1 MEIKWGT
8 RSWKRIWHVARG
20 FNFHLWLDMN
30 VDITWCHMKISGQ
43 DRKHLSFLSDWI
55 RAEDSFKNRCRM
67 ALVFFYFF
75 AFLFHIC
82 RLKNPENNR
91 NELWIAVQSSSTSKD
106 RCFAGFQNDMNYLD
120 GGNDEI
126 RSEWPEDSEGSS
138 WSEAKMARNP
148 EKSSKNPMIMWRTAR
163 KEDGAAQ
170 IQQ

>member
-1 MEIKWGT
+1 MRNEKLKKNLACRAGLQLSSLTWYE
-8 RSWKRIWHVARG
+8 RWYHVMSYENIRTGSQAS
-20 FNFHLWLDMN
+20 FIPIWLDPC
-30 VDITWCHMKISGQ
+30 WGFFQ
-43 DRKHLSFLSDWI
+43 EPLSDGI
-55 RAEDSFKNRCRM
+55 G
-67 ALVFFYFF
+67 FFYYFF

-91 NELWIAVQSSSTSKD
+91 NELWIAVQSSSTSRD

>member
-1 MEIKWGT
+1 MSRGASTFISDLIWT
-8 RSWKRIWHVARG
+8 LISRDVIWKY
-20 FNFHLWLDMN
+20 
-30 VDITWCHMKISGQ
+30 Q
-43 DRKHLSFLSDWI
+43 DRIASIFHSYLIGSVLRILSRTAVGWHWF
-55 RAEDSFKNRCRM
+55 
-67 ALVFFYFF
+67 FFYFF